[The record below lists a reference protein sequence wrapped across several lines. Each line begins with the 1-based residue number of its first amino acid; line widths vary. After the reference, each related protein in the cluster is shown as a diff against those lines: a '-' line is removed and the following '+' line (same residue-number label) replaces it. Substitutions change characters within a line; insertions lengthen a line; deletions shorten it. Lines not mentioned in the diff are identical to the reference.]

1 MSNATSIT
9 LQKSRAALGAIGRAV
24 WCGALM
30 ALPLTGLVLF
40 FEMTQPAKVMNAGFV
55 AAQMASGS
63 SEVISDGSAR
73 PWHLR
78 GHVSIAR
85 FEGVSAQRRSDK
97 AEPAEQILTT
107 SDARRVLA
115 SAPFGS
121 LKPGFQAEFLSRERH
136 RIALR
141 IVSREPIFDR
151 AIPDNPRLMNFTEA
165 STANVM
171 TFAWGNW
178 IYKAEIE
185 DKGVEPDVVVQK
197 VL

>member
-1 MSNATSIT
+1 MSNATSII
-9 LQKSRAALGAIGRAV
+9 LEKSRAALGAIGRTM

-40 FEMTQPAKVMNAGFV
+40 FEMTQPAKVVNAGF
-55 AAQMASGS
+55 AAVQMASGS
-63 SEVISDGSAR
+63 SEVISDGSAK
-73 PWHLR
+73 PWPLR
-78 GHVSIAR
+78 GHASVAR

-97 AEPAEQILTT
+97 AEGLEPVLTT

-115 SAPFGS
+115 SAPLGS

-151 AIPDNPRLMNFTEA
+151 TVPDNARLMSLTEA
-165 STANVM
+165 STANLM

>member
-9 LQKSRAALGAIGRAV
+9 LQKSRTTLGTLGRAM

-40 FEMTQPAKVMNAGFV
+40 FEMTQPAKVINAGLA
-55 AAQMASGS
+55 AAQMASGP
-63 SEVISDGSAR
+63 SEVISDGSAK
-73 PWHLR
+73 PWPLR
-78 GHVSIAR
+78 GYTSIAR
-85 FEGVSAQRRSDK
+85 FEGVSAQRRVDK
-97 AEPAEQILTT
+97 AEYAEPILTT
-107 SDARRVLA
+107 SDARRVFA
-115 SAPFGS
+115 SAPVGS
-121 LKPGFQAEFLSRERH
+121 LKPGFQAEFLSRDRH

-151 AIPDNPRLMNFTEA
+151 TVPDNARLMNFTEA
-165 STANVM
+165 STANRM
-171 TFAWGNW
+171 TFSWGNW